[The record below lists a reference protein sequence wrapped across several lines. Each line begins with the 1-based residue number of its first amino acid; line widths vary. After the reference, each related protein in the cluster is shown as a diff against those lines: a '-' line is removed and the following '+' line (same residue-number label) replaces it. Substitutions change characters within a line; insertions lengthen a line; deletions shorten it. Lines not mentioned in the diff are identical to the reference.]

1 MAEYQGC
8 YYLPVFQRIFGV
20 TRQKVYMYFLSEDVK
35 DIASVKG
42 WLLNVN
48 LNFISEFF
56 FVLLN
61 LDLYKYSVG

>member
-1 MAEYQGC
+1 
-8 YYLPVFQRIFGV
+8 
-20 TRQKVYMYFLSEDVK
+20 MYFLSQDAK

-42 WLLNVN
+42 WLSNVN

-56 FVLLN
+56 FFALLN

>member
-1 MAEYQGC
+1 
-8 YYLPVFQRIFGV
+8 
-20 TRQKVYMYFLSEDVK
+20 MYFLSQDVK

-48 LNFISEFF
+48 VNFISEFLF
-56 FVLLN
+56 FFALLN